1 MNKERFGIVKE
12 LEFKNW
18 HREWP
23 IDIIRGVLTKDTL
36 KNELLLQLKILNV
49 NKREIKSLYI
59 DIFCYDDSN
68 EIIVGNEDKIRH
80 IYQDIDLKYG
90 EIGGSKEGIKLFNI
104 NVRNVKII
112 LNKVVY
118 AEGEV
123 RNYSDESCI
132 DKTEFNK
139 NNNQY

>member
-80 IYQDIDLKYG
+80 IYQDIDM
-90 EIGGSKEGIKLFNI
+90 ETARI
-104 NVRNVKII
+104 
-112 LNKVVY
+112 
-118 AEGEV
+118 
-123 RNYSDESCI
+123 
-132 DKTEFNK
+132 
-139 NNNQY
+139 QH

>member
-118 AEGEV
+118 AL
-123 RNYSDESCI
+123 SLI
-132 DKTEFNK
+132 HI
-139 NNNQY
+139 